1 MKKTT
6 LFIVTFLFVTIGYA
20 QSSYQDEVQL
30 MQSLYGMQKKELVA
44 QFVELNDS
52 QSTEFWALYDEY
64 EVKRKEIGKK
74 KFELI
79 FNYVND
85 YGQIKAEDA
94 NMFMKEAIP
103 LRKKSDELVDHYYN
117 KLKNKIDPVVAVQF
131 YQIEN
136 YLSDIVRLE
145 LLGELYITKEK

>member
-1 MKKTT
+1 MKKIT
-6 LFIVTFLFVTIGYA
+6 LLIVTFLFVTIGYT

-30 MQSLYGMQKKELVA
+30 IQSLYGMQKKELVS
-44 QFVELNDS
+44 QFVEINDS
-52 QSTEFWALYDEY
+52 QSTAFWALYDEY
-64 EVKRKEIGKK
+64 EVKRKELGKK

-85 YGQIKAEDA
+85 YGQINAGDA
-94 NMFMKEAIP
+94 AMFMKEVIP
-103 LRKKSDELVDHYYN
+103 LRKKSDQLVDNYYN
-117 KLKNKIDPVVAVQF
+117 KIKNKTDPVVAVQF

-145 LLGELYITKEK
+145 LLEELYITKEK

>member
-1 MKKTT
+1 MKKIT
-6 LFIVTFLFVTIGYA
+6 LLIVTFLIVTIGYT

-30 MQSLYGMQKKELVA
+30 IQSLYGMQKKELVS
-44 QFVELNDS
+44 QFVELNDA
-52 QSTEFWALYDEY
+52 QSTAFWALYDEY
-64 EVKRKEIGKK
+64 EVKRKELGKK

-85 YGQIKAEDA
+85 YGQINAGDA
-94 NMFMKEAIP
+94 AMFMKEVIP
-103 LRKKSDELVDHYYN
+103 LRKKSDQLVDNYYN
-117 KLKNKIDPVVAVQF
+117 KIKNKTDPVVAVQF

-145 LLGELYITKEK
+145 LLEELYITKEK